1 MWSWTREI
9 DANLSE
15 RQIRMA
21 DDNFLAEKEFDI
33 SVDGQTYKVKATA
46 VFLVHG
52 VEPQEVGIY
61 LLDFTLRGQ
70 SVETSQPDK
79 TYYTREQARRDAELA
94 FSSGEVESYAKR
106 QIQSW
111 INLGN

>member
-1 MWSWTREI
+1 
-9 DANLSE
+9 
-15 RQIRMA
+15 MA
-21 DDNFLAEKEFDI
+21 DDNILAEKEFDI
-33 SVDGQTYKVKATA
+33 SLDGQSHKVKAMA

-52 VEPQEVGIY
+52 IEPQEVGIY

-79 TYYTREQARRDAELA
+79 TYYTREQARRAAELA
-94 FSSGEVESYAKR
+94 FRSGEVESYAKG

-111 INLGN
+111 INLGH

>member
-1 MWSWTREI
+1 
-9 DANLSE
+9 
-15 RQIRMA
+15 MA

-33 SVDGQTYKVKATA
+33 SIDGQTHKVKATA

-61 LLDFTLRGQ
+61 LLDFIFGGQ

-79 TYYTREQARRDAELA
+79 TYYTRGTSKTSCRAR
-94 FSSGEVESYAKR
+94 F
-106 QIQSW
+106 
-111 INLGN
+111 

>member
-1 MWSWTREI
+1 MEI
-9 DANLSE
+9 DTNLSE

-33 SVDGQTYKVKATA
+33 SLDGQTHKVKATA
-46 VFLVHG
+46 VILVHG

-61 LLDFTLRGQ
+61 LLDFTLRGH
-70 SVETSQPDK
+70 SVETTQPDK
-79 TYYTREQARRDAELA
+79 TREQAGRAAELA
-94 FSSGEVESYAKR
+94 FSSGQVESYAKR

-111 INLGN
+111 INLGH

>member
-1 MWSWTREI
+1 
-9 DANLSE
+9 
-15 RQIRMA
+15 MA

-33 SVDGQTYKVKATA
+33 SIDGQTHKVKAMA

-52 VEPQEVGIY
+52 VEPQKVGIY
-61 LLDFTLRGQ
+61 LLDFILGGQ

-79 TYYTREQARRDAELA
+79 TYYTREQARAAELA

-111 INLGN
+111 INLGH

>member
-1 MWSWTREI
+1 VELDEGTRDI

-33 SVDGQTYKVKATA
+33 SIDGKVKATA

-79 TYYTREQARRDAELA
+79 TYYTREQAKRAAELA

-111 INLGN
+111 INLGH

>member
-1 MWSWTREI
+1 MV
-9 DANLSE
+9 
-15 RQIRMA
+15 
-21 DDNFLAEKEFDI
+21 DDNILAEKEFDI
-33 SVDGQTYKVKATA
+33 SLDGQSHKVKATA

-52 VEPQEVGIY
+52 IEPQEVGIY

-79 TYYTREQARRDAELA
+79 TYYTREQARRAAELA

-111 INLGN
+111 INLGH

>member
-33 SVDGQTYKVKATA
+33 SIDGQTHKVKATA

-52 VEPQEVGIY
+52 VEPQEVGI
-61 LLDFTLRGQ
+61 
-70 SVETSQPDK
+70 
-79 TYYTREQARRDAELA
+79 
-94 FSSGEVESYAKR
+94 
-106 QIQSW
+106 
-111 INLGN
+111 

>member
-1 MWSWTREI
+1 
-9 DANLSE
+9 
-15 RQIRMA
+15 MA
-21 DDNFLAEKEFDI
+21 DDNFLAGKEFDI
-33 SVDGQTYKVKATA
+33 SIDGQTHKVKATA

-61 LLDFTLRGQ
+61 LLDFIFGGQ

-79 TYYTREQARRDAELA
+79 TYYTREQARRAAELA
-94 FSSGEVESYAKR
+94 FSSREVESYAKR

-111 INLGN
+111 INLGH

>member
-1 MWSWTREI
+1 MEI
-9 DANLSE
+9 DTNLSE

-21 DDNFLAEKEFDI
+21 DDDFLAEKEFDI
-33 SVDGQTYKVKATA
+33 SLDGQTHKVKATA

-61 LLDFTLRGQ
+61 LLDFTLRGH
-70 SVETSQPDK
+70 SVETTQPDK
-79 TYYTREQARRDAELA
+79 TYYSREQAGRAAELA
-94 FSSGEVESYAKR
+94 FSSGQVESYAKR

-111 INLGN
+111 INLGH

>member
-1 MWSWTREI
+1 
-9 DANLSE
+9 
-15 RQIRMA
+15 MA

-33 SVDGQTYKVKATA
+33 SIDGQTHKVKATA

-79 TYYTREQARRDAELA
+79 TYYTREQANARSKVGLILA
-94 FSSGEVESYAKR
+94 TEGLFVDDSLSKTR
-106 QIQSW
+106 QPRVD
-111 INLGN
+111 

>member
-1 MWSWTREI
+1 
-9 DANLSE
+9 
-15 RQIRMA
+15 MA

-33 SVDGQTYKVKATA
+33 SLDGQAHKVKATA

-61 LLDFTLRGQ
+61 LLDFTLRGK
-70 SVETSQPDK
+70 SVKTSQPDK
-79 TYYTREQARRDAELA
+79 TYYSREQARRAAELA
-94 FSSGEVESYAKR
+94 FGSGEVEAYVKG

-111 INLGN
+111 ILLGQ